1 MWFQMSLAAAK
12 SLAPNFAAFAVKISR
27 IKAGGFVFWQ
37 PLLCPRQWARL
48 WKTEESVS
56 GFSPPLTTDSTTLEF
71 PDPYLLPPGLALHP
85 VSPAALRPSKHHKLD
100 FSFYRRLAF
109 NIIMN
114 YYHYPVLL
122 AHYCWLDCEA
132 DLRLS
137 AASGALHQHPLRADA
152 RPQTVHDRC
161 SSPPRSEFMAVI
173 GRLYYSGISS
183 DGVEELLTAG
193 AESVR
198 TASFLTDS
206 KHCLIVLSAFGWM
219 TETSFAKTKLE
230 RKIVSPSVEAYHA
243 KVAAS
248 QLQICHHCLD

>member
-1 MWFQMSLAAAK
+1 MWFQMSLAAVK

-85 VSPAALRPSKHHKLD
+85 VSPAALRPSKHHKPY
-100 FSFYRRLAF
+100 FSFYRCLAF

-137 AASGALHQHPLRADA
+137 ILQGPFISTLSGRTLGLRQYVTAAHHCHAVNSWLLSVGCITPVSAVMAWRS
-152 RPQTVHDRC
+152 
-161 SSPPRSEFMAVI
+161 SSPLEQHLSGLLLFWLILSTVWSFCRLLVEWQKPLLQKQSLKEKLFRPR
-173 GRLYYSGISS
+173 
-183 DGVEELLTAG
+183 
-193 AESVR
+193 
-198 TASFLTDS
+198 
-206 KHCLIVLSAFGWM
+206 
-219 TETSFAKTKLE
+219 
-230 RKIVSPSVEAYHA
+230 
-243 KVAAS
+243 
-248 QLQICHHCLD
+248 